1 MEGAANP
8 QLGAESAPNVVAV
21 KMASLT
27 FWTGAISCEQTLQ
40 RAVRHHSRLSLTKT
54 TPVPTQ
60 SHFPYL
66 HIREFLG
73 SDGHCWYLMGLCPP
87 QQQAKLFFY
96 EIQTL

>member
-40 RAVRHHSRLSLTKT
+40 RAVRHHSQLSLTKT
-54 TPVPTQ
+54 TPAQ
-60 SHFPYL
+60 HFPYL
-66 HIREFLG
+66 TSG
-73 SDGHCWYLMGLCPP
+73 SFSAAMGT
-87 QQQAKLFFY
+87 AG
-96 EIQTL
+96 T